1 MTLVFHFRIQD
12 VGPSTRRLSIQR
24 QVLSPSGGRSPWR
37 RSSAHFGEPHIHT
50 LGSPAKGF
58 VIVCGL
64 VIPSLINSRDS
75 HTSTF
80 TQTEAPRTPIA
91 QPCSRDLL
99 PMQKQQVTK
108 AGGCPEPRLPLACH
122 LAGYCQTPAGGIPLI
137 HPNRPWFMCI
147 IVCRLLYLLFP

>member
-12 VGPSTRRLSIQR
+12 VGPSTRRLSMQR
-24 QVLSPSGGRSPWR
+24 QVLSPSGGGSPWR

-50 LGSPAKGF
+50 LGSPAKQF

-64 VIPSLINSRDS
+64 VTPSLINSRNP

-80 TQTEAPRTPIA
+80 THTEAPHTPIA
-91 QPCSRDLL
+91 QPCSRDLP

-108 AGGCPEPRLPLACH
+108 AGWLPRTKATISLSP
-122 LAGYCQTPAGGIPLI
+122 CQGPRDIAT
-137 HPNRPWFMCI
+137 HQQ
-147 IVCRLLYLLFP
+147 VVYH